1 MTPPSPSPSPSPSP
15 TPAAARTTAEPAATA
30 SRASAD
36 TAPHKGRRRQP
47 RRERQGAAYIFL
59 SPWILGVVLLTL
71 APMVV
76 SLYLSFT
83 DYNLFDAPKWVGL
96 RNYREMFTEDPRYWR
111 SVGTTL
117 LYVCVAVPLKLA
129 LALAVALLLNSMRGG
144 KSFYRSAFYAPSLL
158 GASMSIALVWRALFN
173 DGGTVD
179 EILSSIGIHTGGW
192 INDPSLAVFVVVLLT
207 VWQFGAPMVIFLAG
221 LQQIPSDV
229 YEAAALDGAGRWRQF
244 VSVTVPMLSPVLF
257 FNLVLE
263 TIQSFQVFTPA
274 FAVSG
279 GKGGP
284 ADATN
289 FYTLYLYERGFTA
302 SHMGYASAMAWVL
315 LLGIGAVTVV
325 LFRTSRSWVFYANEE
340 S

>member
-1 MTPPSPSPSPSPSP
+1 MSLTGDPRRTVSSVPP
-15 TPAAARTTAEPAATA
+15 PATAREPRRTTREPR
-30 SRASAD
+30 RA
-36 TAPHKGRRRQP
+36 P
-47 RRERQGAAYIFL
+47 RRERQGPAYVFL

-71 APMVV
+71 APMAV

-83 DYNLFDAPKWVGL
+83 DYNLFDAPTWVGL
-96 RNYREMFTEDPRYWR
+96 RNYTDMLFEDPRYWR

-117 LYVCVAVPLKLA
+117 VFVVVAVPLKLA
-129 LALAVALLLNSMRGG
+129 LALGVALLLRNMRSG
-144 KSFYRSAFYAPSLL
+144 KGFYRSAFYAPSLL
-158 GASMSIALVWRALFN
+158 GASMSIALVWRALYN

-179 EILSSIGIHTGGW
+179 DLLSRIGIHTGGW
-192 INDPSLAVFVVVLLT
+192 VADPDLSVLVVALLA

-221 LQQIPSDV
+221 LQQIPGDL

-244 VSVTVPMLSPVLF
+244 VSVTLPMLSPVLF

-274 FAVSG
+274 FAISG

-284 ADATN
+284 ADSTM
-289 FYTLYLYERGFTA
+289 FYTLYLYERGFSA
-302 SHMGYASAMAWVL
+302 SHMGYASAMAWAL

-325 LFRTSRSWVFYANEE
+325 LFRTSRSWVFYANEGA
-340 S
+340 